1 MASLS
6 EEKSR
11 IGGKEVGILLLK
23 NGRKLLI
30 LFAIRAESIYN
41 LSQHRFY

>member
-11 IGGKEVGILLLK
+11 IGGKEDWH
-23 NGRKLLI
+23 
-30 LFAIRAESIYN
+30 SIDKKRSEA
-41 LSQHRFY
+41 LDIICDKG